1 MKDKVFHMCKAQYIQ
16 SIRKLSKTDAH
27 GSISC
32 KNIRQDYRNKLTAD
46 NYTISTSSERVIVV

>member
-1 MKDKVFHMCKAQYIQ
+1 MCKAQYIQ